1 MNPARRSLLAYGAD
15 IPDLMRRGA
24 AQTAKI
30 LKGARPG
37 CRSNRPRASTS
48 WST

>member
-24 AQTAKI
+24 ALGITAPP
-30 LKGARPG
+30 LVML
-37 CRSNRPRASTS
+37 RADTV
-48 WST
+48 TE